1 MDMDRWCLQPEG
13 CLPKVGEK
21 MIPLDPLSALN
32 SLQSAISMVKKA
44 SKVAN
49 DLGGLA
55 PMIGKMFDAKS
66 QATKAM
72 LQAKREKKGSNMGTA
87 MQIEMALE
95 QARAFEEELKML
107 FMQTGKVDVWN
118 KIKARQAEM
127 DRDDAKEMA
136 ALRAEEKKAKEKE
149 EEMQEIAMIIGGV
162 AFVLLLVFIGINEL
176 TSLCPKGGCG
186 RWTSLIYCCGRL
198 FLLTIFSG

>member
-1 MDMDRWCLQPEG
+1 
-13 CLPKVGEK
+13 V
-21 MIPLDPLSALN
+21 IPLDPIAALN
-32 SLQSAISMVKKA
+32 GLQSAISMVKKA

-72 LQAKREKKGSNMGTA
+72 LQAKRSGNKSNLGTA
-87 MQIEMALE
+87 LQIELVLDEAKRFEAELMLLF
-95 QARAFEEELKML
+95 QATGRA
-107 FMQTGKVDVWN
+107 DVWQ

-136 ALRAEEKKAKEKE
+136 ALKKAEKEAKAKE

-176 TSLCPKGGCG
+176 MSLCPKGGCG
-186 RWTSLIYCCGRL
+186 R
-198 FLLTIFSG
+198 